1 MTVALF
7 KGWNKDKL
15 IKFLTELSEEY
26 VGKIFITVGGTVSKL
41 TDIKRSYK
49 EADELLKNRFQYLH
63 CGVVTPETVRGDS
76 ENMDEAEELINSI
89 FAYIE
94 INDID
99 KLAAALERFQMSMC
113 SGTYSAER
121 IKVNCITA
129 VMEIKAKLIKSVGDK
144 KTEHFIN
151 DEFIAK
157 IGEKA
162 SLFDIIELMK
172 KTFTDLSCT
181 YFGRTTK
188 STMERVVQYIQS
200 NFSSEL
206 RLEQLATIFGY
217 NRAYLGKVFHQYTG
231 ENFNNY
237 LDSIRITEAKRLLAT
252 DKYKVY
258 EVAEMVGYT
267 NINYFHNKF
276 KKYVGISPLNY
287 KRQNGGSTED
297 DIDTDTEE

>member
-1 MTVALF
+1 M
-7 KGWNKDKL
+7 
-15 IKFLTELSEEY
+15 
-26 VGKIFITVGGTVSKL
+26 
-41 TDIKRSYK
+41 
-49 EADELLKNRFQYLH
+49 
-63 CGVVTPETVRGDS
+63 
-76 ENMDEAEELINSI
+76 
-89 FAYIE
+89 
-94 INDID
+94 
-99 KLAAALERFQMSMC
+99 
-113 SGTYSAER
+113 
-121 IKVNCITA
+121 
-129 VMEIKAKLIKSVGDK
+129 
-144 KTEHFIN
+144 
-151 DEFIAK
+151 
-157 IGEKA
+157 GEKA

-200 NFSSEL
+200 NYSSEL

-237 LDSIRITEAKRLLAT
+237 LDRIRITEAKRLRASEQ
-252 DKYKVY
+252 YKVY

-287 KRQNGGSTED
+287 KRQENGEATAGD
-297 DIDTDTEE
+297 DE